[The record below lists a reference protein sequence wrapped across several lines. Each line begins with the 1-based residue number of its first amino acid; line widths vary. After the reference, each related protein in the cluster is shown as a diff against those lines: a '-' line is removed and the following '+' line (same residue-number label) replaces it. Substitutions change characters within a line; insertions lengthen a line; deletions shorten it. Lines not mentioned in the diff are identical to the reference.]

1 LEPVAPTPVANIT
14 PGFWF
19 RGVGAYIE
27 RDDEEDGFTL
37 DREQTVWGGMAGF
50 DFGHESASSAW
61 LFGLFAGYLTSDLE
75 FDATNTEWNYE
86 GPTVGAYVTY
96 LDHGFH
102 ADLTVKADFLDID
115 IDPED
120 LAPAADDADTDA
132 VNIGGR
138 FDAGYKFGETW
149 FIEPQA
155 ALAVV
160 HTEIDDVDIFGGT
173 VEFDDETSVRG
184 RLGLRL
190 GVDHANSTGT
200 VYSADVIGSVWE
212 DFSGDN
218 DVTIVDAGV
227 PDFGASVDPGQ
238 TIGDVSLGFSV
249 ADPEG
254 WSGFVRG
261 NYLFASDYEAITG
274 NAGVRYAW

>member
-1 LEPVAPTPVANIT
+1 MPVGHIT

-19 RGVGAYIE
+19 RGVGAYVE
-27 RDDEEDGFTL
+27 QDDEESGFTL
-37 DREQTVWGGMAGF
+37 DREQTIWGGMAGF
-50 DFGHESASSAW
+50 DFGTEDAGRAW
-61 LFGLFAGYLTSDLE
+61 LFGIFAGYLTSDLE
-75 FDATNTEWNYE
+75 FDETNTEWTYE

-102 ADLTVKADFLDID
+102 VDATVKVDFLDIE

-132 VNIGGR
+132 TNIGGR
-138 FDAGYKFGETW
+138 LDAGYKLGETW

-155 ALAVV
+155 TLAVV
-160 HTEIDDVDIFGGT
+160 HTEIDDVDIFGGA
-173 VEFDDETSVRG
+173 VEFDDATSVRG

-190 GVDHANSTGT
+190 GYEETGSSG
-200 VYSADVIGSVWE
+200 VIYSGDVTASVWE

-218 DVTIVDAGV
+218 DVTIIDSGV
-227 PDFGASVDPGQ
+227 PDFGASVDPGE
-238 TIGDVSLGFSV
+238 TYGDVALGFSV
-249 ADPEG
+249 AAPDG
-254 WSGFVRG
+254 WSGFLRG
-261 NYLFASDYEAITG
+261 NYLFANDYEAITG